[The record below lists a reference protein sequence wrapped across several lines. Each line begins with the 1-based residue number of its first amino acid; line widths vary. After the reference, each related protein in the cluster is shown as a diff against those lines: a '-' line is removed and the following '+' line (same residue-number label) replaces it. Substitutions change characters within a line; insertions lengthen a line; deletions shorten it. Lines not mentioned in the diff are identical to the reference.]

1 MNRISKLVLLSFACM
16 AMAPYSLAQ
25 LSAGNGPIEISADRF
40 ELDDFRQE
48 AIYNG
53 NVDVIQGPSRL
64 RAENVVVRYLSKEEQ
79 EIARQTA
86 IDPDASV
93 GVLKEI
99 EADGGGY
106 YITPTE
112 KVTAEKGIYQ
122 ASKEIIVMSGDVK
135 VINVDGVIAGSHLV
149 IDLVKGRY
157 IMDGGGQGGRVRTVF
172 DNTEPPTVQ

>member
-1 MNRISKLVLLSFACM
+1 MGKGLKLICLSISCMLL
-16 AMAPYSLAQ
+16 APLASAQ
-25 LSAGNGPIEISADRF
+25 LSSNNGPIEISADRF
-40 ELDDFRQE
+40 ELDDIRQE

-64 RAENVVVRYLSKEEQ
+64 RAQKVVVRYLSEEEQ

-86 IDPDASV
+86 TDEQSNTGA
-93 GVLKEI
+93 LKEI
-99 EADGGGY
+99 QADGEVY

-112 KVTAEKGIYQ
+112 KVKAETGLYE
-122 ASKEIIVMSGDVK
+122 AEKEIITMSGNVR
-135 VINVDGVIAGSHLV
+135 VTNVDGVIAGSHLV

-172 DNTEPPTVQ
+172 DNTEGPIVQ